1 MTHHPPVKPFGLT
14 QVYAPPRGEI
24 PTVDIVF
31 VHGLNGH
38 PENSWTSKTSGC
50 FWPVDLLPDVLAQL
64 RPRILTYGYNA
75 NVAAFTDGASRD
87 SIVSHA
93 ETLASNLAANRN
105 LRSCSDRPII
115 FVCHSLGGL
124 VVKRALI
131 YSRSLSNEKTEHL
144 RSVYVSTFGIL
155 FLGTPHNGS
164 DVAKWGLLLHKI
176 CTAVLPKKV
185 MEGSPQLIKA
195 LQTNNETLQHI
206 NSLFADIMSRFHI
219 YLFHETRSMD
229 VRGTREIIVDEAS
242 AAPYFEGVERGG
254 IEADHSHMCKFD
266 DENSS
271 GYEVVAEAIL
281 RYSREAPSVIADRWI
296 EERKTRILEKKAK
309 AREIYDGADDPVG
322 QSMPNLNTP
331 ATGQLVPILPRGSAT
346 NGRNSPVSDP
356 SKTNIGPLSRS
367 LNSLPSQSQKEPA
380 LFVAPPGFHPNAAF
394 FGMQKELEEL
404 HRRLFKAKARA
415 ERTMAVLIAGVPG
428 SGKTQL
434 ARQYVFT
441 QRECYTGGVFWIDA
455 KSRESVYKCFWE
467 IAQAATLVDHKEAED
482 SKHQESRTYVNA
494 VRNWLQ
500 SRNEWLLI
508 FDGITFDH
516 DDDIN
521 DFRPFLPWNKRCSII
536 YTSIDAT
543 LRKKQRLF
551 EPYCLTV
558 PRLKVED
565 ACRLLYKDLGIRRP
579 TPDQASKATEL
590 VEHYECLP
598 LAIHAIGHRLN
609 ATGKPIERYHV
620 KHQVTDKKLAEP
632 FLCIMNDLYRL
643 KHREA
648 LNLINLLSF
657 LGHHVPVGLLV
668 LGRSIMTVENA
679 EILSS
684 AQSGEDPDLD
694 TTLGTLIH
702 YGLVERTSDADV
714 FQHNG
719 SAKNSNDEMH
729 DEQKKTPQLTDSFT
743 ESSQDG
749 FFSIYRGNSLV
760 DVVKVHSVVQGF
772 CRDELKIKDEEYKDL
787 NQAPGFY
794 DSWLIVA
801 TRFLCKS
808 YEMAMERMAHYH
820 DCGLVRDYREYETH
834 ASRLAEL
841 FPKKLAIGNHPHVI
855 REARESLRQL
865 MKSIS
870 SEIDRMSPS
879 SSQESARNQKSVF
892 DRSSSSSSSF
902 PDSSA
907 DEGGLSRQSTWNWTE
922 SGSARAESPEQMMGP
937 PRFKLELFPP
947 HIFPQAGSESEDGYE
962 TDGEAKEAPR
972 ISPALSQMSQVT
984 ERPKQ
989 SPPSSSPPIP
999 REDAHDWQLVE
1010 RYFKTRSAGPR
1021 QQSKRPRGPSRFR
1034 GARPDTPLVKVSP
1047 IEGRGSSSRMSS
1059 GPSESSSILSSAAEA
1074 ALAAVR
1080 RISGHQTSSNS
1091 EDVSSSS
1098 SNKPLSSNKENVP
1111 TYASI
1116 AAKRILEA
1124 NEAQLRRPAS
1134 MPAPSGP
1141 VVSSGL
1147 QMKPSVESLDSQA
1160 SRVFASPLSHEVM
1173 SHELMSHEII
1183 AEPLTRST
1191 YSDPGRD
1198 YLEHSLGTLD
1208 LHTAPTSQVN
1218 SRRPSVQANIEPV
1231 IRDLSASTPVFPYG
1245 IPIRELS
1252 ASTPSLQYP
1261 PPLPYDQDITITI
1274 PHRRSVPQRAPE
1286 PIFSS
1291 SMAPKHVPVAHPSA
1305 IMPGALPLSATSSNS
1320 TVIAAERP
1328 GGEALSRGSSGFS
1341 HQSWATE
1348 PVRSP
1353 PRFSPA
1359 TSFAQPTDITRSPTP
1374 LHQNQHVIS
1383 TGGSWPLDQPL
1394 SSSASAIQSDN
1405 LYLPQTRGRLG
1416 SVDERLR
1423 NMDLSWNS
1431 EIAAQDLRFGG
1442 HRVDVR
1448 DARQRLQEV
1457 GRLQTP
1463 RHMPTYQLYHSNMSG
1478 PLVHDD
1484 GHIYAPALA
1493 LEVYGMRARSG
1504 SSPPR
1509 PNYNGLGVQ
1518 FNDHVFD

>member
-1 MTHHPPVKPFGLT
+1 MVINHFYLIMTHHPTVKPFGLT

-38 PENSWTSKTSGC
+38 PENSWTSKTTGC
-50 FWPVDLLPDVLAQL
+50 FWPVDLLPDVLGQL

-164 DVAKWGLLLHKI
+164 DIAKWGLLLHKI

-266 DENSS
+266 DENSP

-296 EERKTRILEKKAK
+296 EERKTRTLEKKAK
-309 AREIYDGADDPVG
+309 AREIYDGTNEAVG
-322 QSMPNLNTP
+322 QSMPNLKTP
-331 ATGQLVPILPRGSAT
+331 ATGRSTHLLPAPEDSVT
-346 NGRNSPVSDP
+346 LKDYEIEEP
-356 SKTNIGPLSRS
+356 STRS
-367 LNSLPSQSQKEPA
+367 SELTYTGFPSQKDPP
-380 LFVAPPGFHPNAAF
+380 LFVAPPGFHPNATF

-404 HRRLFKAKARA
+404 HRRLYRAKARA
-415 ERTMAVLIAGVPG
+415 ERAMAVLIAGVPG
-428 SGKTQL
+428 SGKTHL

-441 QRECYTGGVFWIDA
+441 QRECYTGGIFWVDA
-455 KSRESVYKCFWE
+455 KSRESAYKCFWE
-467 IAQAATLVDHKEAED
+467 IAQAATLVDHKKAED
-482 SKHQESRTYVNA
+482 PNYHESQTYVSA

-500 SRNEWLLI
+500 SRNEWLLV
-508 FDGITFDH
+508 FDGIKFDH

-521 DFRPFLPWNKRCSII
+521 DFRIFLPWNKRCSII

-551 EPYCLTV
+551 EPYCLSM

-579 TPDQASKATEL
+579 TAEQASKATEL

-609 ATGKPIERYHV
+609 ATGKPIERYRV

-643 KHREA
+643 QQREA

-657 LGHHVPVGLLV
+657 LGHHVHVGLIM

-679 EILSS
+679 EIMSS
-684 AQSGEDPDLD
+684 AQPGEDPDLD

-702 YGLVERTSDADV
+702 YGLVERTSDANPS
-714 FQHNG
+714 FQQKE
-719 SAKNSNDEMH
+719 SAQTSSDEMQT
-729 DEQKKTPQLTDSFT
+729 EPKPTPQLTDSFT
-743 ESSQDG
+743 ENSQDG
-749 FFSIYRGNSLV
+749 FFSIYRGNSVV
-760 DVVKVHSVVQGF
+760 DVVKIHSVVQGF

-787 NQAPGFY
+787 KQNPGFY

-801 TRFLCKS
+801 TRFLCRS
-808 YEMAMERMAHYH
+808 YETAKEKMAHYH

-834 ASRLAEL
+834 ASRLLEL
-841 FPKKLAIGNHPHVI
+841 FPKKSVIGNHPPVL
-855 REARESLRQL
+855 REAHESLRQL

-879 SSQESARNQKSVF
+879 SSQESSRNQKSVF

-902 PDSSA
+902 PESSA
-907 DEGGLSRQSTWNWTE
+907 DEGGLSRQSTWNLTE
-922 SGSARAESPEQMMGP
+922 SGSIRAESPEEMMGL

-947 HIFPQAGSESEDGYE
+947 HIFREQAGTESEDGYG

-972 ISPALSQMSQVT
+972 ISPALSQISQAT
-984 ERPKQ
+984 ERPNQ
-989 SPPSSSPPIP
+989 TPPSSSPPVP
-999 REDAHDWQLVE
+999 REDTQEWQLVE
-1010 RYFKTRSAGPR
+1010 RHPRTRSTGPR
-1021 QQSKRPRGPSRFR
+1021 QFSKRPRGPGRFQ
-1034 GARPDTPLVKVSP
+1034 GARPDTPVVKLSN
-1047 IEGRGSSSRMSS
+1047 IQGRGSSSRV
-1059 GPSESSSILSSAAEA
+1059 PSDQYEGSSILASAAET
-1074 ALAAVR
+1074 ALSSVR
-1080 RISGHQTSSNS
+1080 RISNGQLKSNTPPP
-1091 EDVSSSS
+1091 
-1098 SNKPLSSNKENVP
+1098 NQENMP
-1111 TYASI
+1111 TWASI
-1116 AAKRILEA
+1116 AAKRMLEA
-1124 NEAQLRRPAS
+1124 SETPLRRPAS
-1134 MPAPSGP
+1134 MPASRGP
-1141 VVSSGL
+1141 KIQSGL
-1147 QMKPSVESLDSQA
+1147 PMKPSVESLDSK
-1160 SRVFASPLSHEVM
+1160 SSHVFASPLSHE
-1173 SHELMSHEII
+1173 II
-1183 AEPLTRST
+1183 AEPLARST
-1191 YSDPGRD
+1191 YSDPGQD
-1198 YLEHSLGTLD
+1198 YLEQSLGALD
-1208 LHTAPTSQVN
+1208 LHTAPTSLIN
-1218 SRRPSVQANIEPV
+1218 SRRPSLQANIEP
-1231 IRDLSASTPVFPYG
+1231 ILLDLSASTPIIPYG
-1245 IPIRELS
+1245 MPIRELS
-1252 ASTPSLQYP
+1252 ASTPSLVQHATP
-1261 PPLPYDQDITITI
+1261 LLPYDQDITITI
-1274 PHRRSVPQRAPE
+1274 PHRRSVPQRALDSD
-1286 PIFSS
+1286 FSAS
-1291 SMAPKHVPVAHPSA
+1291 IAHKPVAVAHPSA
-1305 IMPGALPLSATSSNS
+1305 IMPGALPLSATASES
-1320 TVIAAERP
+1320 TFVQTGERP
-1328 GGEALSRGSSGFS
+1328 GSEALSLGSSNFS

-1353 PRFSPA
+1353 PHFSPDPN
-1359 TSFAQPTDITRSPTP
+1359 FAQPSDITRSPTP
-1374 LHQNQHVIS
+1374 LIPQQRVMPS
-1383 TGGSWPLDQPL
+1383 AASWTSDRPL
-1394 SSSASAIQSDN
+1394 SNSVSAIQSDN
-1405 LYLPQTRGRLG
+1405 LYPITPSNHRRLG
-1416 SVDERLR
+1416 FVDERLR
-1423 NMDLSWNS
+1423 NADLAWDPTTDPS
-1431 EIAAQDLRFGG
+1431 QLLHFGG

-1457 GRLQTP
+1457 GQFP
-1463 RHMPTYQLYHSNMSG
+1463 RPRQIPTYQLHHSNLSG
-1478 PLVHDD
+1478 PLVQGD
-1484 GHIYAPALA
+1484 GHVYAPVRA
-1493 LEVYGMRARSG
+1493 LEIYGVRARSG
-1504 SSPPR
+1504 SSPSKPD
-1509 PNYNGLGVQ
+1509 YHGLGVQ
-1518 FNDHVFD
+1518 FNDPVFD